1 VKSAPGAASKM
12 AWSAGSLQ
20 SAEQNPETMSHASMS
35 PQARKAAW
43 IGPGTIR
50 VSAGIENTQDLLDDM
65 ARAFG
70 ALARQL
76 K

>member
-1 VKSAPGAASKM
+1 
-12 AWSAGSLQ
+12 
-20 SAEQNPETMSHASMS
+20 MS